1 MKNEDFTRSFD
12 PEKNHKIFK
21 KQINEK
27 GAGKSGK
34 QILMTHDKRFIVK
47 EIDKEEKDQ
56 VVNISK
62 KYQEHLE
69 GNADGCIFAR
79 IYGVFCLRIENVSK
93 YYFIIMQNLE
103 PFPSHSVVFRYDL
116 KFSEVN
122 RKHVDAEADLQV
134 IHDFLI
140 SKDEN
145 YREVLNMSS

>member
-1 MKNEDFTRSFD
+1 MSDK
-12 PEKNHKIFK
+12 
-21 KQINEK
+21 K

-34 QILMTHDKRFIVK
+34 QILMTHDKKFIVK
-47 EIDKEEKDQ
+47 EIDKEEKEQ

-62 KYQEHLE
+62 KYMAHLE
-69 GNADGCIFAR
+69 QNPDCIFAR
-79 IYGVFCLRIENVSK
+79 IFGVFCLRIENISK

-103 PFPSHSVVFRYDL
+103 PFPTRSVVFRYDL

-122 RKHVDAEADLQV
+122 RKHVDAEDDLQV

-145 YREVLNMSS
+145 YREVLNVSSPKMNSFIKPT